1 MYGARGNLGYPG
13 IGVYASGPI
22 ARYPD
27 PQCGGLIAPVITAIQ
42 TQLVSLMSNLTIKPV
57 V

>member
-1 MYGARGNLGYPG
+1 MYAIRGNLGYPG

-22 ARYPD
+22 VRYPD
-27 PQCGGLIAPVITAIQ
+27 PQCGGLIAPVVTAIQ
-42 TQLVSLMSNLTIKPV
+42 TQPVSLMSNLTIKPV